1 MRALPLSARLNM
13 LRLEDRCNPATA
25 YLATDLIADQP
36 GVAAIT
42 DPTLV
47 NAWGIS
53 LNPNGG
59 AFWVSANGAAQSE
72 VYGGDVN
79 GSPLSQPFKVVTPGG
94 LPTGQ
99 VFAGL
104 AGNFVVSG
112 FTAAGVPTS
121 AASAFIFASEGGTVT
136 GWAPAVFPNP
146 NGGPAPSRNAVV
158 GFQATDGAAY
168 TGMALANNAGG
179 NFLYLTDF
187 RNGKIDVLNGQFQKV
202 TPTGSF
208 ADPNLP
214 KGYAPFNVAAVGG
227 KLYVSYAKQERNSL
241 NPDTG
246 RGNGFVS
253 VFDLNGNFQQRLVS
267 RGDLN
272 APWGMALA
280 PAGFGDFGGALLVG
294 NFGSGRIQAYNATTG
309 EKLGTLSESPG
320 KPVEIDGLWGLAFG
334 NGKTAGDANSL
345 YYAAGPENETHGL
358 FGKITANAEGTNP
371 VSATLTGGDLVITGS
386 RNDDRVDVDLNR
398 DGMLRVKAG
407 GETIGTF
414 DPTAVATIR
423 FTGLAGDDRFDVDS
437 RVSSA
442 VFADG
447 GAGDDRLNAGGGV
460 SIMVGNSGDDRL
472 FGGSGRDLL
481 IGGTGRDDLFGFGN
495 DDILIGGT
503 TAHDANRTAL
513 TQISTAW
520 NGAGSYTDRVTAIR
534 TGANGVPKLDATTV
548 FDDGTRDDLFGGIGL
563 DWFFA
568 APLDKVHGKGFGEQE
583 N

>member
-1 MRALPLSARLNM
+1 MRTLPHSTRLNIQ
-13 LRLEDRCNPATA
+13 RLEERCNPATA
-25 YLATDLIADQP
+25 YLATDLISDQP
-36 GVAAIT
+36 GVAPIT

-53 LNPNGG
+53 LSPAVG
-59 AFWVSANGAAQSE
+59 AFWVSANGSAQSE

-104 AGNFVVSG
+104 AGNFVVNG
-112 FTAAGVPTS
+112 FTAAGAPTS
-121 AASAFIFASEGGTVT
+121 APSVFIFVSEGGTVT
-136 GWAPAVFPNP
+136 GWAPTVFSTPA
-146 NGGPAPSRNAVV
+146 GGPAPSRNALV

-168 TGMALANNAGG
+168 TGVALANNAGG

-187 RNGKIDVLNGQFQKV
+187 RNGKIDVLNSQFQKM

-208 ADPNLP
+208 TDPNLP
-214 KGYAPFNVAAVGG
+214 RGYAPFNIAAIGG
-227 KLYVSYAKQERNSL
+227 KLYVSYAKQERGSL

-246 RGNGFVS
+246 KGNGFVN

-272 APWGMALA
+272 APWGMTLA
-280 PAGFGDFGGALLVG
+280 PAGFGDFSGALLVG

-309 EKLGTLSESPG
+309 AKLGTLSEAPG

-345 YYAAGPENETHGL
+345 YYAAGPDNETHGL

-371 VSATLTGGDLVITGS
+371 VSVTLTGGDLTITGS
-386 RNDDRVDVDLNR
+386 RNNDRVDVDFNR
-398 DGMLRVKAG
+398 DGMLRVKAD

-423 FTGLAGDDRFDVDS
+423 FTGLAGHDLFTVGS
-437 RVSSA
+437 RVSAA

-447 GAGDDRLNAGGGV
+447 GAGNDLMYGGGGV
-460 SIMVGNSGDDRL
+460 SILLGNAGSDLL

-481 IGGTGRDDLFGFGN
+481 IGGTGHDVLFGFGS

-513 TQISTAW
+513 TQISTTW

-534 TGANGVPKLDATTV
+534 TGTNGVPKLDATTV
-548 FDDGTRDDLFGGIGL
+548 FDDSVRDDLFGGFGL

-568 APLDKVHGKGFGEQE
+568 APLDRVHGKGFGEQE